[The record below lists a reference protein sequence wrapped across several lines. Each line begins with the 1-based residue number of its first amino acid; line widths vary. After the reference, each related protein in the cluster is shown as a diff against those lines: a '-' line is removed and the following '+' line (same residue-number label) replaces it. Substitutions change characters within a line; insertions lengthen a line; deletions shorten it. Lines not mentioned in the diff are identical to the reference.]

1 MTIKDNKLYCKFC
14 EIDQDIYTS
23 EQEFNNGTKHI
34 RADCEVCGRYIQYLP
49 QHLPLEEI
57 TMPFGVYKGEGILS
71 LKKDYIEFL
80 INAKKVKGSLL
91 KKLEQVLE
99 INTF

>member
-1 MTIKDNKLYCKFC
+1 METLYCPHCKK
-14 EIDQDIYTS
+14 EQNIYTS
-23 EQEFNNGTKHI
+23 EQEFSNGTKHI
-34 RADCEVCGRYIQYLP
+34 RADCDVCGRYIKYLP
-49 QHLPLEEI
+49 QFLSLEET

-99 INTF
+99 IKTNK